1 MWLLGSLTGRGG
13 YEAWM
18 THLVDGLQSDKLAL
32 EMEKTSDP
40 WQRSRL
46 VGEKISQLA
55 KEFSK
60 LTKEQKDELAQRAE
74 IELKAGTELMK
85 KDKENILEL
94 LKTVMAPLDP

>member
-18 THLVDGLQSDKLAL
+18 THLVDGLQDDKLAL

-94 LKTVMAPLDP
+94 FKTVMAPLDP

>member
-1 MWLLGSLTGRGG
+1 
-13 YEAWM
+13 
-18 THLVDGLQSDKLAL
+18 
-32 EMEKTSDP
+32 MEKTSDP

>member
-18 THLVDGLQSDKLAL
+18 THLVDGLQDDKLAL

-85 KDKENILEL
+85 KDKEHILEL